1 MPILNITQA
10 DHFEN
15 FVNTHNNVLCL
26 YYWKLCGY
34 CQSFAPIWNSVI
46 QHYADKINIINI
58 ELDCIKNLDTKY
70 QVRVFPTVMVIKN
83 GKQSTVLKSD
93 MRNPKNV
100 QKFIEKH
107 MLLEKKKN
115 KPIKAKK

>member
-1 MPILNITQA
+1 
-10 DHFEN
+10 
-15 FVNTHNNVLCL
+15 
-26 YYWKLCGY
+26 
-34 CQSFAPIWNSVI
+34 
-46 QHYADKINIINI
+46 
-58 ELDCIKNLDTKY
+58 
-70 QVRVFPTVMVIKN
+70 MVIKN